1 MSAESAIAPQTT
13 RSRKRIRQFRRAVP
27 AGVLLI
33 GIAMFASACASSSP
47 SPGVAANGASSAAPT
62 TSNSASG
69 GSAVQKALAYASC
82 MRSHGVTNF
91 PDPNSKGTFQI
102 TSGQGINIQS
112 SQYEGAARAC
122 QSLAPTRGGT
132 PEQNRSAALKF
143 SSCMRS
149 HGVTNFPDPNANG
162 GFMIGAN
169 NGLNPGSPQY
179 QHAQQ
184 ACQKYLP
191 GAGGGGTFTS
201 GPGGGA

>member
-1 MSAESAIAPQTT
+1 
-13 RSRKRIRQFRRAVP
+13 
-27 AGVLLI
+27 
-33 GIAMFASACASSSP
+33 
-47 SPGVAANGASSAAPT
+47 VAANGASSAAPT

-69 GSAVQKALAYASC
+69 GSAVQKALAYA
-82 MRSHGVTNF
+82 
-91 PDPNSKGTFQI
+91 
-102 TSGQGINIQS
+102 
-112 SQYEGAARAC
+112 
-122 QSLAPTRGGT
+122 
-132 PEQNRSAALKF
+132 
-143 SSCMRS
+143 SCMRS